1 MRQISSRFVPGI
13 FAALVFAALA
23 SITQAHA
30 ASGFWVTPAVPG
42 YGVIHVWPHE
52 VSRPSPRASYKAV
65 FYIPQ
70 AIAKKSKADPELG
83 RIARMLNIFTADRVP
98 LKHLHFVTVFDGGA
112 IPAILNDATYEARFH
127 HPNPNAGLIAILAKN
142 GVIFRVCGVALA
154 GWGFKPMDVL
164 PEVGV
169 APTGPST
176 LILYENQGYA
186 LVPF

>member
-13 FAALVFAALA
+13 FAALVFAALS

-83 RIARMLNIFTADRVP
+83 RIARMVD
-98 LKHLHFVTVFDGGA
+98 
-112 IPAILNDATYEARFH
+112 
-127 HPNPNAGLIAILAKN
+127 
-142 GVIFRVCGVALA
+142 
-154 GWGFKPMDVL
+154 
-164 PEVGV
+164 PEI
-169 APTGPST
+169 APTAPHRSGVQNPIVRIPLRRPRCRPEGSERMVT
-176 LILYENQGYA
+176 LDEEA
-186 LVPF
+186 LSE